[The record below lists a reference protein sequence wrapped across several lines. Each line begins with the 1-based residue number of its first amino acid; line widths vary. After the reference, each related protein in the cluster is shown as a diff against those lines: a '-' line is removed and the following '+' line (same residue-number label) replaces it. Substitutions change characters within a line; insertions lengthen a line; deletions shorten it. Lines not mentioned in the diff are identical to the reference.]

1 MLIYTEQLMNP
12 SKSAGEL
19 TALSLCEAARRV
31 REGRVSP
38 VELTQACLA
47 RIEEL
52 DSTLHAFIA
61 VTAESAL
68 QESRAAEAEIRGGH
82 FRGLLHGIPIA
93 LKDLV
98 DVAGVP
104 TTAASRL
111 FRDRRPAEDAEIVRR
126 LRTAGAVLIGK
137 TNLHEF
143 AYGGSSVIS
152 AYGEVHN
159 PRAPER
165 ITGGS
170 SGGSAA
176 AVAAGMCYA
185 AIGTDTGGS
194 IRQPAALCGIV
205 GLKPTY
211 GLVSVRGIVPLSW
224 TLDHAGPMARTVA
237 DVAAVLTAI
246 AGYDSQDLNS
256 QEFPA
261 TDYLAALD
269 RDVHGLRLGIVR
281 EHFFAGLDPEIAG
294 RVNPA
299 ITQLERMT
307 SGSCEVTVPIDTDRA
322 VHAAEAWTYHREF
335 VERTP
340 ELYHPET
347 LRRIQSGADITAAD
361 YIRGRQRVQ
370 SLRRTTAEMFR
381 TADVLVTPTVPA
393 PTPKISELLADLD
406 QLRPRELVLLRNT
419 RPFNVLGLPTI
430 TVPCG
435 CTSSGLPVGLQ
446 LTAAAGAEAN
456 LLALANAWERIG
468 LSGDRNIR

>member
-1 MLIYTEQLMNP
+1 MNP

-19 TALSLCEAARRV
+19 TALSLGEAARSV
-31 REGRVSP
+31 HEGRVSP
-38 VELTQACLA
+38 VELTRACLA

-52 DSTLHAFIA
+52 DSTLHAFIT

-68 QESRAAEAEIRGGH
+68 AEARAAEAEIRTGH
-82 FRGLLHGIPIA
+82 WRGLLHGIPIA

-111 FRDRRPAEDAEIVRR
+111 FRDRRPTEDAEIVRR
-126 LRTAGAVLIGK
+126 LQAAGAVLIGK

-165 ITGGS
+165 VTGGS

-176 AVAAGMCYA
+176 AVASGMCYV

-211 GLVSVRGIVPLSW
+211 GLVSLRGIVPLSW

-237 DVAAVLTAI
+237 DVAAVLTVI
-246 AGYDSQDLNS
+246 AGYDPRDLNS
-256 QEFPA
+256 RDFPT

-269 RDVHGLRLGIVR
+269 RDVRGLRLGIAR
-281 EHFFAGLDPEIAG
+281 AHFFEGLDPEIAA
-294 RVNPA
+294 RINHA
-299 ITQLERMT
+299 ITHLERMT
-307 SGSCEVTVPIDTDRA
+307 SGTCEVTVPIDTDRA

-347 LRRIQSGADITAAD
+347 LRRIQSGADIEASH
-361 YIRGRQRVQ
+361 YIRAHQRVQ
-370 SLRRTTAEMFR
+370 SLRRAIWKVFR

-393 PTPKISELLADLD
+393 PTPAISELLADLD
-406 QLRPRELVLLRNT
+406 QLRSRELALLRNT

-430 TVPCG
+430 SVPCG
-435 CTSSGLPVGLQ
+435 CTSAGLPVGLQ
-446 LTAAAGAEAN
+446 LSAAPGAEGS
-456 LLALANAWERIG
+456 LLALANAAQRVIG
-468 LSGDRNIR
+468 GSP

>member
-1 MLIYTEQLMNP
+1 MSDPE
-12 SKSAGEL
+12 SSEL
-19 TALSLCEAARRV
+19 TALSLCEAGRSV
-31 REGRVSP
+31 RDGRVSP
-38 VELTQACLA
+38 VALTQACLA
-47 RIEEL
+47 RIKEL
-52 DSTLHAFIA
+52 DSTLHAFIT

-68 QESRAAEAEIRGGH
+68 EEARRAEAEVRSGRW
-82 FRGLLHGIPIA
+82 RGLLHGIPIA

-111 FRDRRPAEDAEIVRR
+111 FSDRRPDEDAELVRR
-126 LRTAGAVLIGK
+126 LRDAGAVLIGK

-152 AYGEVHN
+152 THGPVHN

-165 ITGGS
+165 TPGGS

-205 GLKPTY
+205 GLKPSY
-211 GLVSVRGIVPLSW
+211 GLVSVRGVVPLSW
-224 TLDHAGPMARTVA
+224 TLDHAGPMARAVA
-237 DVAAVLTAI
+237 DAAAVLTAI
-246 AGYDSQDLNS
+246 AGYDPRDINS
-256 QEFPA
+256 HRFPA
-261 TDYLAALD
+261 TDYVAALD
-269 RDVHGLRLGIVR
+269 RDVRSLRLGIAR
-281 EHFFAGLDPEIAG
+281 THFFESLDAEIQA
-294 RVNPA
+294 RIDQA
-299 ITQLERMT
+299 IAQLERMT
-307 SGSCEVTVPIDTDRA
+307 SGKCEVPVPIDTDRA

-347 LRRIQSGADITAAD
+347 LRRIQSGADIAASH
-361 YIRGRQRVQ
+361 YIQARQRVQ
-370 SLRRTTAEMFR
+370 SLRRDSSELFR
-381 TADVLVTPTVPA
+381 MADVLVTPTVPTT
-393 PTPKISELLADLD
+393 PPKISELLADLD

-435 CTSSGLPVGLQ
+435 CTSAGLPVGLQ
-446 LTAAAGAEAN
+446 LAAARGAEAT
-456 LLALANAWERIG
+456 LLALAHAYERTVT
-468 LSGDRNIR
+468 SNK

>member
-1 MLIYTEQLMNP
+1 
-12 SKSAGEL
+12 
-19 TALSLCEAARRV
+19 
-31 REGRVSP
+31 

-52 DSTLHAFIA
+52 DSTLHTFIT

-68 QESRAAEAEIRGGH
+68 EESRAAEAEIRSGH
-82 FRGLLHGIPIA
+82 WRGLLHGIPIA

-98 DVAGVP
+98 DTAGVP

-126 LRTAGAVLIGK
+126 LRAAGAVLLGK

-152 AYGEVHN
+152 AYGPVQN
-159 PRAPER
+159 PRAPGHT
-165 ITGGS
+165 TGGS

-176 AVAAGMCYA
+176 ALAAGMCYA

-246 AGYDSQDLNS
+246 AGYDPQDLNS
-256 QEFPA
+256 REFPT
-261 TDYLAALD
+261 TDYVAALD
-269 RDVHGLRLGIVR
+269 RDVRGLRLGVVR
-281 EHFFAGLDPEIAG
+281 EHFFARLDPEVSA

-299 ITQLERMT
+299 VAQLERMT
-307 SGSCEVTVPIDTDRA
+307 SGTGEVTVPIDMDPA
-322 VHAAEAWTYHREF
+322 VAATEAWTYHQEA

-347 LRRIQSGADITAAD
+347 LKRIRSGADIPASQ
-361 YIRGRQRVQ
+361 YIRAHQRVQ
-370 SLRRTTAEMFR
+370 NFRRAACEIFR
-381 TADVLVTPTVPA
+381 LVDVLVTPTVPA
-393 PTPKISELLADLD
+393 QPPEISDLLADMD
-406 QLRPRELVLLRNT
+406 QLRPKELVLLRNT
-419 RPFNVLGLPTI
+419 RPFNVLGLPAI

-446 LTAAAGAEAN
+446 LAAAPGAEAN
-456 LLALANAWERIG
+456 LLALANAWERIHIG
-468 LSGDRNIR
+468 